1 MTSQELIDAGWLPKQ
16 CMVGMLYFKGDF
28 FAKFVNNTDG
38 VIDLRSVRDDMN
50 SLGHAET
57 FDEIKAIQK
66 KFYEKEIKD
75 YELLLNMVKFKL
87 KQLE

>member
-1 MTSQELIDAGWLPKQ
+1 MTSQELIDAGWRPKQ
-16 CMVGMLYFKGDF
+16 CMVGMLYFSGDF
-28 FAKFVNNTDG
+28 FIKFIDNKDG
-38 VIDLRSVRDDMN
+38 VADVRSVRDDMN

-87 KQLE
+87 KRLE